1 MSSMNNNL
9 YEPYISRYM
18 SVDINGNW
26 APRTIN
32 KEQTILYIFVSAAAA
47 QTLDIEK
54 FAQHK
59 SEAFVCCFPFLLL
72 SVSRRMRKNPSVM
85 RRAPCVTPHTQRPKS
100 SIQFGMRSSLNFLS
114 VSIGFCSVP
123 RSQHQWAEKR
133 MEQNASEDDASGT
146 HFLVTQNRLLAENF
160 GLCSYNKDAFNR
172 AEHDIFRVCRWKG
185 AFSPRMNSW
194 QCLLKF
200 RFHETTQ
207 RPIDPMIAITRAGK
221 PNFVNAR
228 ATSPWPSDM
237 VVWLMPQNE
246 DIMFNEDKSGVL
258 CGKAARMLASIEWMP
273 ANNADGAGHASDMRL
288 L

>member
-114 VSIGFCSVP
+114 VLFGSTLAAPMSRKENGTKCERRRRKRNTLPCYSKSFVG
-123 RSQHQWAEKR
+123 REFWAL
-133 MEQNASEDDASGT
+133 Q
-146 HFLVTQNRLLAENF
+146 LQ
-160 GLCSYNKDAFNR
+160 
-172 AEHDIFRVCRWKG
+172 
-185 AFSPRMNSW
+185 
-194 QCLLKF
+194 
-200 RFHETTQ
+200 
-207 RPIDPMIAITRAGK
+207 
-221 PNFVNAR
+221 
-228 ATSPWPSDM
+228 
-237 VVWLMPQNE
+237 
-246 DIMFNEDKSGVL
+246 
-258 CGKAARMLASIEWMP
+258 
-273 ANNADGAGHASDMRL
+273 
-288 L
+288 